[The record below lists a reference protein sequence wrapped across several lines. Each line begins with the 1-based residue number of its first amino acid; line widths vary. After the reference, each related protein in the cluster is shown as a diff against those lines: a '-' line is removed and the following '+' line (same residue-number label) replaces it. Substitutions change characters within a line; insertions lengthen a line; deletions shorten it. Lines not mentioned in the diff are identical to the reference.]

1 MTYTMKRHTDKHSST
16 GSLGRMKTL
25 VMMLLTMLL
34 MMVVGVSGVKADD
47 YSGIYYIAN
56 NNSDNYKGYNNADNF
71 YLCPS
76 TEYFNTSRIN
86 DDNGKPFLT
95 TKKTGHAANA
105 LWIVE
110 KVEDTE
116 YYTFKQ
122 KDGDSYKYITVN
134 DKFSNYANNRRRVH
148 LETLSSTELTDR
160 NYFTITYIHSKLGI
174 NGYSIGCV
182 DYYKD
187 GNNQYLNPAKGNFD
201 QYDHYTSESSAG
213 IIGFYTIGTSNTDA
227 KGSVW
232 FFEIPKPEISYS
244 ANNKIT
250 ITPDANVTT
259 FYTTDGSSPID
270 SSTKTECSGTQVE
283 TMTDVTIV
291 KTVASA
297 GGVYSQVSTSVWLP
311 ISSDNQ
317 YLIQN
322 LERTDFY
329 MIPGDVSGENT
340 TVNTSSLPQAGM
352 SWHFEDAGTA
362 NGIQYYY
369 IYNTSSEAYLQRN
382 GDYLYLT
389 AKQETDAFKFNIV
402 PYFDNGTLA
411 GYNIHSKAVDKFV
424 HKADGN
430 ESNSVV
436 KLNVNDNEARSRW
449 NIISVANKSFTLP
462 FTLSD
467 NNSATYY
474 TFTSKSA
481 DTYLMSPPT
490 ASTGYVTTTTGT
502 SDEQKWYFQ
511 EAGSD
516 GWATFYYIRNAVSG
530 EALCFVATP
539 GTGTLSDALQMKSL
553 PDTPTDDYKFALAKT
568 TVNGEYYIIPKPLA
582 QYAKTSY
589 AAVWRENTGTL
600 QTRYNRADSK
610 IKWKVTEAEN
620 YVAPPVITYDP
631 YTNKAT
637 ITCTTPGATISYTT
651 DGTNAS
657 TDASYSDV
665 PFLLNEG
672 ATTITATAQKDNV
685 SPKSTTITI
694 TFQTTVGEEDL
705 RPYIIQSEDC
715 QTYRLIPNTT
725 VDETTKYI
733 STLNVPS
740 ETMAWHFEYA
750 EEGYFYIV
758 DSQGWYMYY
767 PTTDNTNKYVY
778 LKSTKDDSDS
788 FKFKITA
795 HASGGFN
802 LIPKGQ
808 TTPVNKSRDL
818 TPAKL
823 AGNVG
828 DNASRWDLIPYS
840 AENLPLWTTAPFE
853 SVSDDN
859 STYYYKIKSVSQT
872 TKPIILNN
880 SGDIKSETV
889 PETDYDTRKSIWVIK
904 KIEDDGDALL
914 DFYTFQNAYTGELL
928 YYNGNGRNHISSGVL
943 QIGKPSADGAAET
956 WSHFVIV
963 QTFNSQYNIIPRV
976 LVDQTKAIDKNSNNE
991 AFNCLNRAGGG
1002 DVIGTYYDDGNGSRW
1017 TFELVENV
1025 KCMNP
1030 VFTQD
1035 EDGNIVLSCVTNA
1048 AIILFTDNGNDPT
1061 ADGANPN
1068 TYAEDDRWGASGQH
1082 LIKAIAKLKN
1092 DESGTSTSSVV
1103 TLLNKPDITLAG
1115 ETYTYKGAAWEPAVT
1130 KVSINKTEAPTS
1142 PATYSVTYSNNTN
1155 ARLSTDSNPPT
1166 VILDDADPN
1175 DSWYIWN
1182 GSKTFTIAQKE
1193 LTVTAGS
1200 DTKEYDGTPLTNNNY
1215 TNSELA
1221 EGDRFESVKITGSQT
1236 NVGNS
1241 DNEPSAAV
1249 IKNASDE
1256 DMTSNYNI
1264 TYVKG
1269 TLEVTK
1275 KSIGDG
1281 NNPASDIDVSIGAGN
1296 AIILT
1301 YGDITL
1307 TKGSEND
1314 YTVGDETSS
1323 ASGRYSLR
1331 MVTANEGGNYTGS
1344 FKARNAIVNFQT
1356 DDNAVEWSAT
1366 FVAEPAD
1373 PGAAP
1378 DETKGHVLPAGI
1390 MACIIKDIDTG
1401 GGMAI
1406 AEALDYIPEGIPV
1419 LLLSNAASGGFV
1431 VKDASGQT
1439 AISDDQRSKNMLEEV
1454 TSENQHFSERT
1465 IYLLYQN
1472 EFVYNMAGEL
1482 AKGKVY
1488 LKPNHGIGGSRPAPS
1503 RLKIRINT
1511 EAGTGIDSVTE
1522 EEISDAK
1529 KDSWYT
1535 LDGRRLDGKPQRR
1548 GLYITREKKV
1558 IVR

>member
-1 MTYTMKRHTDKHSST
+1 LCRH
-16 GSLGRMKTL
+16 
-25 VMMLLTMLL
+25 
-34 MMVVGVSGVKADD
+34 
-47 YSGIYYIAN
+47 
-56 NNSDNYKGYNNADNF
+56 
-71 YLCPS
+71 
-76 TEYFNTSRIN
+76 
-86 DDNGKPFLT
+86 
-95 TKKTGHAANA
+95 
-105 LWIVE
+105 
-110 KVEDTE
+110 
-116 YYTFKQ
+116 
-122 KDGDSYKYITVN
+122 
-134 DKFSNYANNRRRVH
+134 
-148 LETLSSTELTDR
+148 
-160 NYFTITYIHSKLGI
+160 
-174 NGYSIGCV
+174 
-182 DYYKD
+182 YKD

-201 QYDHYTSESSAG
+201 QYNHYNTSESSAG
-213 IIGFYTIGTSNTDA
+213 IIGFFTQGTSSGDGR
-227 KGSVW
+227 GSVW
-232 FFEIPKPEISYS
+232 FFESPKPEISYS

-270 SSTKTECSGTQVE
+270 SSTKIECSGIQEE

-329 MIPGDVSGENT
+329 MTVGDLSGTNT

-382 GDYLYLT
+382 NDNLYLT

-411 GYNIHSKAVDKFV
+411 GYNIHSKAVNKYA
-424 HKADGN
+424 HKQDGN
-430 ESNSVV
+430 DSNKTVY
-436 KLNVNDNEARSRW
+436 LNANDYETRSRW
-449 NIISVANKSFTLP
+449 NFVSVANKSFTLP

-530 EALCFVATP
+530 EAIQFVATP

-568 TVNGEYYIIPKPLA
+568 TVDGEYYIIPKPLA

-589 AAVWRENTGTL
+589 AAVWREGTGTL
-600 QTRYNRADSK
+600 QTQYDRANSK
-610 IKWKVTEAEN
+610 IKWKVTKAEN

-631 YTNKAT
+631 STNTAT
-637 ITCTTPGATISYTT
+637 ITCTTPDAAISYATNLSEETSSISVPYTT
-651 DGTNAS
+651 AVL
-657 TDASYSDV
+657 A
-665 PFLLNEG
+665 EG
-672 ATTITATAQKDNV
+672 ITTITATATKSETSTSNQTTYNV
-685 SPKSTTITI
+685 LI
-694 TFQTTVGEEDL
+694 QTTVDDANK
-705 RPYIIQSEDC
+705 RPYLIQSQNNGWTTGEHQGFHYYMVPGETVDGNM
-715 QTYRLIPNTT
+715 YANTT
-725 VDETTKYI
+725 TVFK
-733 STLNVPS
+733 PS
-740 ETMAWHFEYA
+740 MQWYFKYA
-750 EEGYFYIV
+750 ERADDGTVYYYIVNNDNGRYMYFYNV
-758 DSQGWYMYY
+758 AATGY
-767 PTTDNTNKYVY
+767 TNGSIY
-778 LKSTKDDSDS
+778 LKESSEFSSSSDNYKFFIRKQSNGYNIVPKLVAPSDS
-788 FKFKITA
+788 KLTNVHKGSNNNSSDAITLDNGATKANSLWKFI
-795 HASGGFN
+795 
-802 LIPKGQ
+802 L
-808 TTPVNKSRDL
+808 KSDL
-818 TPAKL
+818 
-823 AGNVG
+823 
-828 DNASRWDLIPYS
+828 DQ
-840 AENLPLWTTAPFE
+840 EAPFSASTE
-853 SVSDDN
+853 N
-859 STYYYKIKSVSQT
+859 ATYYYKIHNGVTSNHYITPPAT
-872 TKPIILNN
+872 TGGKVVM
-880 SGDIKSETV
+880 SDSSDETV
-889 PETDYDTRKSIWVIK
+889 QKSMNWYLE
-904 KIEDDGDALL
+904 KIEDATDTDWLTYYVIRNAVTGD
-914 DFYTFQNAYTGELL
+914 YL
-928 YYNGNGRNHISSGVL
+928 YYNYDDNSTPVTPVTTGSDECFEMKSDYDASKKGHYLFTWARSFKDDRYYIVPQILKDYNLNNISSLRRSNKKLNIDVTRNSEAAIWQFKVSDL
-943 QIGKPSADGAAET
+943 FCNSPVFEEADGKIT
-956 WSHFVIV
+956 
-963 QTFNSQYNIIPRV
+963 
-976 LVDQTKAIDKNSNNE
+976 
-991 AFNCLNRAGGG
+991 
-1002 DVIGTYYDDGNGSRW
+1002 
-1017 TFELVENV
+1017 
-1025 KCMNP
+1025 
-1030 VFTQD
+1030 
-1035 EDGNIVLSCVTNA
+1035 LSCNTNA
-1048 AIILFTDNGNDPT
+1048 SEIRYTTNGEDPT
-1061 ADGANPN
+1061 ATDVSYS
-1068 TYAEDDRWGASGQH
+1068 TYSPSLPFSSSDKMV
-1082 LIKAIAKLKN
+1082 IKACAVVS
-1092 DESGTSTSSVV
+1092 DGTNTATSDNV

-1307 TKGSEND
+1307 TEGSKND
-1314 YTVGDETSS
+1314 YTVGDATSS
-1323 ASGRYSLR
+1323 ASGRYSSR
-1331 MVTANEGGNYTGS
+1331 TVEANEGGNYTGS

-1373 PGAAP
+1373 PDAAP

-1401 GGMAI
+1401 GGRAI

-1419 LLLSNAASGGFV
+1419 LLLSNAESGGFV

-1439 AISDDQRSKNMLEEV
+1439 AISDDQKSKNMLEEV
-1454 TSENQHFSERT
+1454 TDKSQHFDVRT